1 MMSPVATRADT
12 ALSSPI
18 CKTCLMAFAIAAG
31 LMQAE
36 TATAQTG
43 WNARVETEAER
54 AYRSVHERFLATIKA
69 RPAEAKAK
77 PHAKAAEA
85 SDPVVPELPERDERR
100 VQKAAA
106 AAEPSDQSP
115 EAPPATAEPPQQE
128 VAAATAE
135 SLDPFADPSPAS
147 IEPPQEQEM
156 AWRSPMDLMGNPVI
170 PEPNLSEVIT
180 TQVIG
185 DDQEPPAESRRPTP
199 GPAEQYCSNI
209 ANAASD
215 ARFAW
220 QKQLL
225 AKTEEQVKQRVDELN
240 GKIAEY
246 QKWLAR
252 RDEFS
257 QKAQVAVTDIYAK
270 MKPDAAAQQLMALD
284 DEMAAAVITK
294 LNPRIASA
302 LMAEMDPKQAARLTS
317 IISDSARGPKGKPP
331 AKPAGGT

>member
-1 MMSPVATRADT
+1 MMFPVATPANR

-18 CKTCLMAFAIAAG
+18 CKACLVAFAIAAG
-31 LMQAE
+31 LMRPEIA
-36 TATAQTG
+36 AAQSG
-43 WNARVETEAER
+43 WNATVETEAER
-54 AYRSVHERFLATIKA
+54 AYRSVHERYLATIKA
-69 RPAEAKAK
+69 RPAEAKPK
-77 PHAKAAEA
+77 PHAAKAAA
-85 SDPVVPELPERDERR
+85 APDPVIPELPERDERR
-100 VQKAAA
+100 IQKAAA

-115 EAPPATAEPPQQE
+115 EAPPAPAEPPQQE
-128 VAAATAE
+128 AVAIAAPLDE
-135 SLDPFADPSPAS
+135 SPEASPAL
-147 IEPPQEQEM
+147 IEPPTEQEM

-170 PEPNLSEVIT
+170 SKPNLGEVIT

-185 DDQEPPAESRRPTP
+185 DDQDPPAESRRGPP
-199 GPAEQYCSNI
+199 PPAEQYCSNI

-225 AKTEEQVKQRVDELN
+225 AKTEEQVKERVEELK

-246 QKWLAR
+246 QIWLAR

-257 QKAQVAVTDIYAK
+257 QKAQVAITDIYAK

-284 DEMAAAVITK
+284 DETAAAVITK

-317 IISDSARGPKGKPP
+317 IISDSAKGPKGKPP

>member
-1 MMSPVATRADT
+1 MMSPVATPAKT
-12 ALSSPI
+12 ALSSSI
-18 CKTCLMAFAIAAG
+18 RKACLVAFAIAAG
-31 LMQAE
+31 LMRPE
-36 TATAQTG
+36 TASAQNG
-43 WNARVETEAER
+43 WNATVETEAER
-54 AYRSVHERFLATIKA
+54 AYRSVHERYLATIKA
-69 RPAEAKAK
+69 RPAEAKPK
-77 PHAKAAEA
+77 PHAAAKAAGA
-85 SDPVVPELPERDERR
+85 PDPMVPELPERDERR
-100 VQKAAA
+100 VEKAAA

-115 EAPPATAEPPQQE
+115 EAPPAPAEPPQQE
-128 VAAATAE
+128 AAPAAA
-135 SLDPFADPSPAS
+135 LDASPEASPAP
-147 IEPPQEQEM
+147 IEPPEDQEM

-170 PEPNLSEVIT
+170 PEPNLGEVIT

-185 DDQEPPAESRRPTP
+185 DDQDPPAESRRPTP

-225 AKTEEQVKQRVDELN
+225 AKTEEQVKERVEELK

-257 QKAQVAVTDIYAK
+257 QKAQVAITDIYAK

-284 DEMAAAVITK
+284 DETAAAVITK

-317 IISDSARGPKGKPP
+317 IISDSAKGPKGKPP